1 MAQGKPQVKFERN
14 PCIKFRD
21 NCDTD
26 GRTDERRTD
35 DRRRTNCDSMSSA
48 DIVKQS

>member
-1 MAQGKPQVKFERN
+1 MAQGKPQLNFERN

-26 GRTDERRTD
+26 GRAETD
-35 DRRRTNCDSMSSA
+35 DRRRKHCDFMNSA
-48 DIVKQS
+48 DIVNQS

>member
-1 MAQGKPQVKFERN
+1 MSERMAQGKPQLKFERN

-26 GRTDERRTD
+26 GRTKD
-35 DRRRTNCDSMSSA
+35 DRQRTNCDSMSSA
-48 DIVKQS
+48 DIVRQS